1 MDTTAIRKEMME
13 RIPELKQIKCNP
25 EGDLKI
31 HAENVMIFQSV
42 EQKILDFFD
51 ELLDEIF
58 IL

>member
-1 MDTTAIRKEMME
+1 MDTAAIRKEMME

-25 EGDLKI
+25 ENDPEV
-31 HAENVMIFQSV
+31 HAENVMIFQSA